1 MSEARTKTEEMV
13 SSAPWPAPA
22 NDKQQGQPD
31 GASDGECRLQDTRRD
46 ARVLGRGGGEDDRV
60 ERDDRDRHPDPGP
73 DEHDLGQHPGRVRAV
88 PVQEGQCG
96 DPGADDDEATHG
108 TDPEVHG
115 GEETGQALRGEQQ
128 RDAEGQNRQAAPQ
141 RVEAPDV
148 LQVLDEVD
156 EETGEQRGEQQQPRE
171 GARQLPVGEDGPG
184 AWASSQCRTRGGTSP
199 GR

>member
-1 MSEARTKTEEMV
+1 MV
-13 SSAPWPAPA
+13 SAVCRTPAVMPACSAGAVARMTVLNGTIAIATPTPVPMSTIWGSTPAAYVLSPSRRVS
-22 NDKQQGQPD
+22 QGN
-31 GASDGECRLQDTRRD
+31 
-46 ARVLGRGGGEDDRV
+46 
-60 ERDDRDRHPDPGP
+60 
-73 DEHDLGQHPGRVRAV
+73 
-88 PVQEGQCG
+88 
-96 DPGADDDEATHG
+96 PGADDDEATHG

-141 RVEAPDV
+141 RVEALDV

-156 EETGEQRGEQQQPRE
+156 EETGEQQQPRE

-184 AWASSQCRTRGGTSP
+184 AWASSQCRKRGGTSP